1 MRVSLGEKV
10 FYGLGMR
17 RLTFVPLRH
26 VIFLLDLVFSFP
38 RILIEILLLAFPFHG
53 QIMAE
58 FALLSLLAV
67 ALLVKRT
74 DYRLW
79 IHTKRY
85 LLYLDGLEQLRGFSL
100 RLLRGR
106 FVFFPLRFFGL
117 FSFLIR
123 GFGLGSLALDLL
135 DLFLGLSSF
144 FLMPILR
151 QFHTLQ
157 GE

>member
-1 MRVSLGEKV
+1 MRGSLGGKV

-26 VIFLLDLVFSFP
+26 VIFLFGLVFSFP
-38 RILIEILLLAFPFHG
+38 RILVEVLLLAFPFHG

-58 FALLSLLAV
+58 FALLSLFAV
-67 ALLVKRT
+67 ALLIKRT
-74 DYRLW
+74 YYRLR

-85 LLYLDGLEQLRGFSL
+85 LLHLDGLEQFCGFSL
-100 RLLRGR
+100 RLLRSC

-123 GFGLGSLALDLL
+123 GFGLGGLALDLL
-135 DLFLGLSSF
+135 DLFLGLGSF
-144 FLMPILR
+144 FLMPIL
-151 QFHTLQ
+151 H
-157 GE
+157 